1 MPTDKEVSQFFE
13 TLGRE
18 LMTLTRT
25 GPGRIPG
32 LNNICA
38 YFQARVDHFKTL
50 SDYANSNASVK
61 NKQRNQRQILEM
73 SVVAAEKLLQELAPE
88 KLKDNL
94 RLGDDVLKRVLGIF
108 A

>member
-1 MPTDKEVSQFFE
+1 MARFFE
-13 TLGRE
+13 TLGKE

-50 SDYANSNASVK
+50 SDYAYSNASVK
-61 NKQRNQRQILEM
+61 NKEKNKRQALEM
-73 SVVAAEKLLQELAPE
+73 SIAAAEKLLQELAPE
-88 KLKDNL
+88 KLKANL
-94 RLGDDVLKRVLGIF
+94 RLGDEALKRVLGIF